1 MMNLLKKLFN
11 LILSPLINMI
21 DLPVIPEELVM
32 IVNQTFVYMRS
43 GVGFFNLI
51 CPLELIQP
59 AIDIFLAVYIFEH
72 GYYLVM
78 WIVKKIPML
87 GIT

>member
-1 MMNLLKKLFN
+1 MMKLLKKLLN
-11 LILSPLINMI
+11 LILSPLINLI

-32 IVNQTFVYMRS
+32 IVNQTFEYMRA

-59 AIDIFLAVYIFEH
+59 AINIFLAVYIFEH
-72 GYYLVM
+72 GYYIVM
-78 WIVKKIPML
+78 WVVKKIPML

>member
-11 LILSPLINMI
+11 LILSPLISMI
-21 DLPVIPEELVM
+21 DLPLIPEELVM
-32 IVNQTFVYMRS
+32 IVDQTFEYMRA
-43 GVGFFNLI
+43 GVGFFNLV

-59 AIDIFLAVYIFEH
+59 AINIFLGVYIFEH
-72 GYYLVM
+72 GYYIVM